1 MSPVKIGDFSRRFS
15 TFISGKENDQ
25 NPPRQFIPLLGKKV
39 YFFASLKV
47 FPSVVIIQMK
57 SCIGKVSLRKT
68 IVWWTGYSKLT
79 RLPPPPRSET
89 FPTPI
94 LFTVAGEN
102 CGAEAGDNVLAASI
116 LVIECEVPSL
126 LPGKRQHLLRGVRE
140 EVRLEKAEEEE
151 AG

>member
-1 MSPVKIGDFSRRFS
+1 M
-15 TFISGKENDQ
+15 
-25 NPPRQFIPLLGKKV
+25 
-39 YFFASLKV
+39 
-47 FPSVVIIQMK
+47 
-57 SCIGKVSLRKT
+57 
-68 IVWWTGYSKLT
+68 T
-79 RLPPPPRSET
+79 RLPPRSET

-126 LPGKRQHLLRGVRE
+126 LPGKLQHLLRGVRE

-151 AG
+151 TGQPGGNFDL

>member
-1 MSPVKIGDFSRRFS
+1 M
-15 TFISGKENDQ
+15 
-25 NPPRQFIPLLGKKV
+25 
-39 YFFASLKV
+39 
-47 FPSVVIIQMK
+47 
-57 SCIGKVSLRKT
+57 
-68 IVWWTGYSKLT
+68 T

-116 LVIECEVPSL
+116 LVIECEVPGL
-126 LPGKRQHLLRGVRE
+126 LPGKLQHLLRGVRE
-140 EVRLEKAEEEE
+140 EVRLEEAEEEE